1 MNSLNSHFLS
11 LLQWLIALT
20 CSTWEHFHPW
30 KTLCHLP
37 QGSSI
42 PGKTVFSWT
51 PVNILAIYT
60 GLIHEWR
67 LSEPTAV
74 VNLLSDS
81 TWTSFHPWK
90 MLYHRLQ
97 GSSTSGRPVLPW
109 RQVNILAVYTESN
122 HEQTLSESTTV
133 TQWRYLTPTGYVST
147 YGRRSNIDNKAL
159 QHLENQYCHEQ
170 QSVFS
175 LFLLIKPSSAQFAI
189 IGVFCVLILA

>member
-1 MNSLNSHFLS
+1 MNSHFLS

-42 PGKTVFSWT
+42 AGKTVFSWT

-97 GSSTSGRPVLPW
+97 GSSTSGKPVLPW

-133 TQWRYLTPTGYVST
+133 IQWRYLTPTGYVST
-147 YGRRSNIDNKAL
+147 YGRRSTALSQITRLLNSWKDCSAMKAS
-159 QHLENQYCHEQ
+159 QYSGHLYW
-170 QSVFS
+170 
-175 LFLLIKPSSAQFAI
+175 IKPRIHTFWACCS
-189 IGVFCVLILA
+189 GY